1 MKQIVYV
8 ASPES
13 QQIHVWQLDD
23 AGALVLLQTVDVP
36 GQIGRAS
43 CRERV

>member
-23 AGALVLLQTVDVP
+23 AGALALLQTVDVP
-36 GQIGRAS
+36 GGCSR
-43 CRERV
+43 

>member
-13 QQIHVWQLDD
+13 QQIHVWQLMTP
-23 AGALVLLQTVDVP
+23 ARWRCCKPLTC
-36 GQIGRAS
+36 RARCS
-43 CRERV
+43 R